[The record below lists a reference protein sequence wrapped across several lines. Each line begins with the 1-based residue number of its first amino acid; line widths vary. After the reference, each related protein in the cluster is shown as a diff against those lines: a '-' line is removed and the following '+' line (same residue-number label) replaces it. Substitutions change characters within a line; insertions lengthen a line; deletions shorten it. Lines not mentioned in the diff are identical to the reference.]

1 MAEVKLSVRE
11 LVEFL
16 LRTGSIDSRFAGFD
30 RANEGARIHRK
41 LQKAAGEGYQA
52 EVFLSETREVDGIPF
67 TIEGRA
73 DGIFQSEDGVT
84 VIDEI
89 KTTAIPTDEIQEDG
103 NPCHWAQGM
112 VYGALYGRQQG
123 LDRLDVRLTYYQIDT
138 DEVFRFLRHFTLGEL
153 EAFLQDLLG
162 QYAPWAQRQLAWK
175 ERRSESL
182 SALAF
187 PFPAY
192 RPGQRAL
199 AGEVY
204 RACTAAPS
212 KAGVRLFC
220 QAPTG
225 IGKTMSVLFPAL
237 RAMGEGSGEK
247 LFYLTARNTTQA
259 AAEDAIA
266 RLRTAAPELALVLAT
281 TIAPYGCS
289 NSMRTAL
296 NFAGKPYCGMTTF

>member
-1 MAEVKLSVRE
+1 MKLSVRE

-112 VYGALYGRQQG
+112 VYGAIYAKQQG
-123 LDRLDVRLTYYQIDT
+123 LPRLDVRLTYYQIDT
-138 DEVFRFLRHFTLGEL
+138 DEIVRFTRLFSYTEL
-153 EAFLQDLLG
+153 EAFFLDLLHR
-162 QYAPWAQRQLAWK
+162 YTPWARRQLDWNT
-175 ERRSESL
+175 RRNQSL
-182 SALAF
+182 TTLPF

-199 AGEVY
+199 AGEIY
-204 RACTAAPS
+204 RACAAGKNPEH
-212 KAGVRLFC
+212 KGGTRLFC

-237 RAMGEGSGEK
+237 RGV
-247 LFYLTARNTTQA
+247 FF
-259 AAEDAIA
+259 
-266 RLRTAAPELALVLAT
+266 
-281 TIAPYGCS
+281 TITLPHC
-289 NSMRTAL
+289 
-296 NFAGKPYCGMTTF
+296 